1 MVSGVKK
8 RQFSHPIYDKK
19 NSSKKNK
26 KQNHQF
32 SKKMKFSNLQ
42 KLKIKF
48 PPITQKTTQKCRKK
62 EHPQPPHFINLNFN
76 IEIYITILHL
86 SDFYA
91 VNFHFYCF
99 NL

>member
-8 RQFSHPIYDKK
+8 RQFSPPIYDKK
-19 NSSKKNK
+19 QLKKIQ

-32 SKKMKFSNLQ
+32 SKKMKIFQSTKTKNKISSNYS
-42 KLKIKF
+42 
-48 PPITQKTTQKCRKK
+48 KTTQKCRKK
-62 EHPQPPHFINLNFN
+62 EHPQPPHFINLNFD